1 MSASFV
7 LNLVAAGHV
16 AQSGRQAVKRW
27 LDRQA
32 ARRRLAELDD
42 RDLRDLA
49 ISPGQAD
56 YEISK
61 PFWKE

>member
-1 MSASFV
+1 MSEGFV
-7 LNLVAAGHV
+7 LNLILPGHL
-16 AQSGRQAVKRW
+16 AQSGRQAIKRW
-27 LDRQA
+27 LDRRA

-49 ISPGQAD
+49 ISPAQAD

>member
-1 MSASFV
+1 MSEGFV
-7 LNLVAAGHV
+7 LNLTLAAHL
-16 AQSGRQAVKRW
+16 AQSGRQAIKRW
-27 LDRQA
+27 LDRRA

-49 ISPGQAD
+49 ISPGQAE
-56 YEISK
+56 YEITK